1 MKPKTAKLLLSLG
14 CMPNLLGF
22 RYLGDAAEIY
32 ASYKGPLS
40 ITRELYPAVAQKH
53 NTTGIRVER
62 AIRNAI
68 SKLGDTVPMHEVVD
82 ILGTPPGALSGTYK
96 NSEFIALCAL
106 RIGGTE

>member
-1 MKPKTAKLLLSLG
+1 MKPKTKKLILSLG
-14 CMPNLLGF
+14 IMPNLRGF
-22 RYLGDAAEIY
+22 RYLGSAIEIY
-32 ASYKGPLS
+32 ADHKGQIS
-40 ITRELYPAVAQKH
+40 ITKELYPAVAELH

-68 SKLGDTVPMHEVVD
+68 SKLGDNVPMHEVVD

-106 RIGGTE
+106 RIGGTK